1 VELVGDAFDRAGPA
15 DRVLAGLDRQTRRAL
30 AQFVGVLTGS
40 SHDRHPSGSSMSPS
54 NPGRFKVTRE
64 FLTRLNNKRGIAQEE
79 EDQIQDALDRLY
91 DLESYPFKGVVLSSE
106 VDEEQVAEVF
116 VRINSEGVKLDQ
128 ADFILTLTSVFWEDG
143 RRALEE
149 FCRAARTPSTSTPS
163 PFNWY
168 IKPKP
173 PQLLRVVAAVGL
185 RRAVLRQV
193 YASLRGRDPETG
205 RLSPAQREKLF
216 GHMRQAQE
224 HALNLVHWHEFLLC
238 LERGGF
244 RGEKMIS
251 SQTSLLYSYALWLI
265 GRVDHEVPLSQLRET
280 IARWFFMAQLT
291 GRYSGSVETR
301 MEQDL
306 ALLRDLRPGDAYG
319 FTAALDR
326 VVQEVLTHDFWTITL
341 PRALDSSAS
350 KSPALLAHIAALNIL
365 DADVLLSTIKV
376 RTRLDPAITAVK
388 GVERHHLFPRKYL
401 QKALGVTSS
410 TTINQIANMA
420 LLEWNDNIAISDQAP
435 QEYWPRQ
442 LAAKGMASET
452 RTRQLYLH
460 ALPEDWPSLEF
471 DAFLTARR
479 QLMAQVIKDAF
490 FRLGDSTY
498 QPVYPEAAAIPRQPA
513 PTAIPS
519 RRIKLSELLDA
530 GLVSVGTVLTPAWEG
545 HDYAATID
553 DQGRILLDS
562 QLYETPS
569 GAAAA
574 TGAGANGWTF
584 WIADTPD
591 GQVPL
596 ATLRAALSEDG

>member
-1 VELVGDAFDRAGPA
+1 
-15 DRVLAGLDRQTRRAL
+15 
-30 AQFVGVLTGS
+30 
-40 SHDRHPSGSSMSPS
+40 M
-54 NPGRFKVTRE
+54 
-64 FLTRLNNKRGIAQEE
+64 
-79 EDQIQDALDRLY
+79 
-91 DLESYPFKGVVLSSE
+91 
-106 VDEEQVAEVF
+106 
-116 VRINSEGVKLDQ
+116 
-128 ADFILTLTSVFWEDG
+128 
-143 RRALEE
+143 
-149 FCRAARTPSTSTPS
+149 
-163 PFNWY
+163 
-168 IKPKP
+168 
-173 PQLLRVVAAVGL
+173 
-185 RRAVLRQV
+185 
-193 YASLRGRDPETG
+193 
-205 RLSPAQREKLF
+205 
-216 GHMRQAQE
+216 
-224 HALNLVHWHEFLLC
+224 HWHEFLLC

-291 GRYSGSVETR
+291 GRYSGSVETQ

-376 RTRLDPAITAVK
+376 CTRLDPAITAVK

-401 QKALGVTSS
+401 QKSLGVTSS

-530 GLVSVGTVLTPAWEG
+530 GWSASGQCSLPHGRDTTTQQPSTTRDASFSTVSSTRPLPELPPRPAQGPTDGLSGSLTPPTARSLSLRCEPPCLKMADRFQASMSDPPGGPHRWQVVE
-545 HDYAATID
+545 
-553 DQGRILLDS
+553 
-562 QLYETPS
+562 S
-569 GAAAA
+569 G
-574 TGAGANGWTF
+574 TT
-584 WIADTPD
+584 
-591 GQVPL
+591 
-596 ATLRAALSEDG
+596 